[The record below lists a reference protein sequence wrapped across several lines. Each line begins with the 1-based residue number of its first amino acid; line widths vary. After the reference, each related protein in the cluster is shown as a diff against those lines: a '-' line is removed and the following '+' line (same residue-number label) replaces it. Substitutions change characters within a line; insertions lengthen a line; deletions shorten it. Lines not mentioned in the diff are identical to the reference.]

1 MKTKLSK
8 KIKLSTRKGFRLST
22 EDVFKQTVLEKL
34 NVIDKDKMF
43 NDAET
48 RELFGLNPKKTSVK
62 ANFKQFYRWA
72 ENESKTKGFSR
83 LMEADVIRLVRE
95 SRDSLDTFEPC
106 TL

>member
-8 KIKLSTRKGFRLST
+8 KMKLSTRKGIRVSAET
-22 EDVFKQTVLEKL
+22 AFKQAVLEKL
-34 NVIDKDKMF
+34 DVIDKNKMF

-48 RELFGLNPKKTSVK
+48 RELFGLNPRKTSVK

-72 ENESKTKGFSR
+72 EIESKKKGFSR

-106 TL
+106 TQ

>member
-1 MKTKLSK
+1 VETA
-8 KIKLSTRKGFRLST
+8 FQ
-22 EDVFKQTVLEKL
+22 EAVLEKL
-34 NVIDKDKMF
+34 DVIDKDTMF

-72 ENESKTKGFSR
+72 ENESKKKGFSR
-83 LMEADVIRLVRE
+83 LVEADVIRLVRE

>member
-1 MKTKLSK
+1 MKTKLNRK
-8 KIKLSTRKGFRLST
+8 MKLSTRKGIRISVETAFQ
-22 EDVFKQTVLEKL
+22 EAVLEKL
-34 NVIDKDKMF
+34 DVIDKDTMF

-72 ENESKTKGFSR
+72 ENESKKKGFSR
-83 LMEADVIRLVRE
+83 LVEADVIRLVRE

>member
-1 MKTKLSK
+1 MKTKMK
-8 KIKLSTRKGFRLST
+8 KLKLSTRKGIRASAETAF
-22 EDVFKQTVLEKL
+22 QQAVLEKL
-34 NVIDKDKMF
+34 DVIDKDTMF

-62 ANFKQFYRWA
+62 ANFKQFYNWA
-72 ENESKTKGFSR
+72 ENESKTKGFSQ

-95 SRDSLDTFEPC
+95 SRDSLDTFESC

>member
-1 MKTKLSK
+1 MKTKINK
-8 KIKLSTRKGFRLST
+8 KMRVFTRKGPRMSV
-22 EDVFKQTVLEKL
+22 EDTFKQAVLEKL
-34 NVIDKDKMF
+34 DVIDKDTMF